1 LTHSGWLECAAQ
13 HDKLKCIGHFVDA
26 FRGGLSVIS
35 DTTTEVWWGNLVV
48 RSGKLGLCACYTPK
62 LDSRPTFPTI
72 MTSVLEIIPLGGIGE
87 FGMNCMALRYG
98 DEMIILD
105 AGMGFPEETA
115 YGVDVSIPNFEFLE
129 PYRDDI
135 TAIVLTHGHEDHLGA
150 LPYILKRF
158 NVPVYCSH
166 FTAGLAESKLEEHEL
181 LGDVL
186 LHRVEPRDV
195 VELGAFTVE
204 FIRVSHSLV
213 DCFSLAIKTP
223 VGTIIHTGDYKVDE
237 TPVIGEP
244 IDLRSFRRYG
254 QDGVLALLSDSTNA
268 TVPGR
273 TPSERAVI
281 PAFEEIFVEAKGR
294 IIVAAFASSIH
305 RLQIVMD
312 VSQQFN
318 RRVCVLGRSMQKNVE
333 VADRLGYLDI
343 PDGLLVSLN
352 QAKLMSDAEVVFLVT
367 GSQGE
372 SRAALSQMA
381 TQSYKGLT
389 IDEGDTVVLSARII
403 PGNERLISRMIG
415 FIYKRGAN
423 IIEEK
428 RRLIHVSGH
437 ASQEDI
443 RILTEAVRP
452 RYVVPIHGEY
462 RMLFRHKEFVKN
474 HLGYAEDDIILIE
487 NGDVLELDG
496 ERAAVIDKREVGRT
510 FIDDSGFE
518 EISSDLI
525 RERKQLAYEGT
536 ITLAVTIRDDT
547 GELLGD
553 PRIVARGVRGLS
565 SNGLGSLGQ
574 SSGDDGVAENDML
587 KGALLV
593 VSAAL
598 AGASR
603 QTLED
608 DSLLKEHLRVELKRF
623 IQKQTGSRP
632 VIMPMIIRV

>member
-1 LTHSGWLECAAQ
+1 VS
-13 HDKLKCIGHFVDA
+13 
-26 FRGGLSVIS
+26 
-35 DTTTEVWWGNLVV
+35 
-48 RSGKLGLCACYTPK
+48 
-62 LDSRPTFPTI
+62 
-72 MTSVLEIIPLGGIGE
+72 SVLEIIPLGGIGE
-87 FGMNCMALRYG
+87 FGMNCMAVRYE
-98 DEMIILD
+98 DEMLILD

-115 YGVDVSIPNFEFLE
+115 YGVDVCIPNFDFLE
-129 PYRDDI
+129 EYRDHI

-150 LPYILKRF
+150 LPYILKKF

-166 FTAGLAESKLEEHEL
+166 FTAGLAESKLEEHHL
-181 LGDVL
+181 TNDVL

-195 VELGAFTVE
+195 VDIGVFTVE

-254 QDGVLALLSDSTNA
+254 QEGVLALLSDSTNA

-281 PAFEEIFVEAKGR
+281 PAFEEIFAEAGGR

-305 RLQIVMD
+305 RLQIVID
-312 VSQQFN
+312 IAQQFN
-318 RRVCVLGRSMQKNVE
+318 RKVCVLGRSMQKNVE
-333 VADRLGYLDI
+333 ISDRLGYLDI
-343 PDGLLVSLN
+343 HDGLLVSLN
-352 QAKLMSDAEVVFLVT
+352 EAKQMRDNEIVFLVT

-372 SRAALSQMA
+372 ARAALSQMA
-381 TQSYKGLT
+381 TQSYKGLM

-415 FIYKRGAN
+415 MIYKRGAN

-428 RRLIHVSGH
+428 RRLVHVSGH

-443 RILTEAVRP
+443 RIMTEAVRP
-452 RYVVPIHGEY
+452 KFVVPIHGEY

-474 HLGYAEDDIILIE
+474 HLGYDEEHIVLIE

-496 ERAAVIDKREVGRT
+496 ERAAVVGKREIGRT
-510 FIDDSGFE
+510 FIDDTGFE
-518 EISSDLI
+518 EIENETI
-525 RERKQLAYEGT
+525 RQRRQLAYEGM
-536 ITLAVTIRDDT
+536 ITLIVTINSQT
-547 GELLGD
+547 GELQS
-553 PRIVARGVRGLS
+553 PPEIVTRGVRGFDS
-565 SNGLGSLGQ
+565 TNGSANGSLKDAQ
-574 SSGDDGVAENDML
+574 RVVA
-587 KGALLV
+587 
-593 VSAAL
+593 AAI

-608 DSLLKEHLRVELKRF
+608 ESLLKEHIRVELKRF
-623 IQKQTGSRP
+623 IQKLTGARP
-632 VIMPMIIRV
+632 VIMPVVVQV

>member
-1 LTHSGWLECAAQ
+1 MA
-13 HDKLKCIGHFVDA
+13 
-26 FRGGLSVIS
+26 
-35 DTTTEVWWGNLVV
+35 
-48 RSGKLGLCACYTPK
+48 
-62 LDSRPTFPTI
+62 
-72 MTSVLEIIPLGGIGE
+72 SVLEIIPLGGIGE
-87 FGMNCMALRYG
+87 FGMNCMAVRYG
-98 DEMIILD
+98 DEMLILD
-105 AGMGFPEETA
+105 AGMGFPEESA
-115 YGVDVSIPNFEFLE
+115 YGVDVCIPNFSFLDE
-129 PYRDDI
+129 YRDDI

-150 LPYILKRF
+150 LPYLLKRF

-181 LGDVL
+181 LDNVL

-195 VELGAFTVE
+195 VDIGVFSVE

-213 DCFSLAIKTP
+213 DCFSLGIKTP

-281 PAFEEIFVEAKGR
+281 PAFEEIFSEAKGR
-294 IIVAAFASSIH
+294 IVVAAFASSIH
-305 RLQIVMD
+305 RLQIVLD
-312 VSQQFN
+312 VAQQFN
-318 RRVCVLGRSMQKNVE
+318 RHVCVLGRSMQKNVE

-352 QAKLMSDAEVVFLVT
+352 EAKMMSDDEIVFLVT

-381 TQSYKGLT
+381 MQSYKGLM
-389 IDEGDTVVLSARII
+389 IEEGDTVVLSARII

-428 RRLIHVSGH
+428 RRLVHVSGH
-437 ASQEDI
+437 ASQDDI
-443 RILTEAVRP
+443 RIMTEAVRP
-452 RYVVPIHGEY
+452 KFVVPIHGEY

-474 HLGYAEDDIILIE
+474 HLGYSEDNIILIE

-496 ERAAVIDKREVGRT
+496 ERAVVIDKREIGRT
-510 FIDDSGFE
+510 FIDDSGFK
-518 EISSDLI
+518 EIDSETM
-525 RERKQLAYEGT
+525 RERKQLAFEGT
-536 ITLAVTIRDDT
+536 VTVVVTIDEET
-547 GELLGD
+547 GQLEGE
-553 PRIVARGVRGLS
+553 PRIAARGVRGLS
-565 SNGLGSLGQ
+565 SDNGFRE
-574 SSGDDGVAENDML
+574 DA
-587 KGALLV
+587 KRV
-593 VSAAL
+593 VSAAI

-603 QTLED
+603 QTLADE
-608 DSLLKEHLRVELKRF
+608 SLLKEHVRVELKRF
-623 IQKQTGSRP
+623 IQKQTGARP
-632 VIMPMIIRV
+632 VITPVIVMI

>member
-1 LTHSGWLECAAQ
+1 VS
-13 HDKLKCIGHFVDA
+13 
-26 FRGGLSVIS
+26 
-35 DTTTEVWWGNLVV
+35 
-48 RSGKLGLCACYTPK
+48 
-62 LDSRPTFPTI
+62 
-72 MTSVLEIIPLGGIGE
+72 SVLEIIPLGGIGE
-87 FGMNCMALRYG
+87 FGMNCMAVRYE
-98 DEMIILD
+98 DEMLILD

-115 YGVDVSIPNFEFLE
+115 YGVDVCIPNFDFLE
-129 PYRDDI
+129 RYRDNI

-150 LPYILKRF
+150 LPYILKKF

-166 FTAGLAESKLEEHEL
+166 FTAGLAESKLEEHDL
-181 LGDVL
+181 IGDTL
-186 LHRVEPRDV
+186 MHRVEPRDV
-195 VELGAFTVE
+195 VTIGVFSVE

-213 DCFSLAIKTP
+213 DCFSLAITTP
-223 VGTIIHTGDYKVDE
+223 VGIIIHTGDYKVDE

-254 QDGVLALLSDSTNA
+254 QEGVLALLSDSTNA

-281 PAFEEIFVEAKGR
+281 PAFEEIFAEASGR

-305 RLQIVMD
+305 RLQIVLD
-312 VSQQFN
+312 VAQQFN
-318 RRVCVLGRSMQKNVE
+318 RKVCVLGRSMLKNVE

-343 PDGLLVSLN
+343 PDGLLVPLN
-352 QAKLMSDAEVVFLVT
+352 EAKQMRDHEVVFLVT

-381 TQSYKGLT
+381 SQSYKGLM

-415 FIYKRGAN
+415 MIYKRGAN

-443 RILTEAVRP
+443 RIMTEAVRP
-452 RYVVPIHGEY
+452 KFVVPIHGEY

-474 HLGYAEDDIILIE
+474 HLGYAEENIILIE

-496 ERAAVIDKREVGRT
+496 ERAAVIEKREVPRT

-518 EISSDLI
+518 EITSETV
-525 RERKQLAYEGT
+525 RQRKQLAYEGMV
-536 ITLAVTIRDDT
+536 TLIVTIDAET
-547 GELLGD
+547 GELQS
-553 PRIVARGVRGLS
+553 PPEIVTRGVRGFDS
-565 SNGLGSLGQ
+565 ANGLVK
-574 SSGDDGVAENDML
+574 DARR
-587 KGALLV
+587 V
-593 VSAAL
+593 VTAAL

-603 QTLED
+603 QTIQDE
-608 DSLLKEHLRVELKRF
+608 SLLKEHLRVELKRF
-623 IQKQTGSRP
+623 IQKFTGARP
-632 VIMPMIIRV
+632 VIMPVVVQV